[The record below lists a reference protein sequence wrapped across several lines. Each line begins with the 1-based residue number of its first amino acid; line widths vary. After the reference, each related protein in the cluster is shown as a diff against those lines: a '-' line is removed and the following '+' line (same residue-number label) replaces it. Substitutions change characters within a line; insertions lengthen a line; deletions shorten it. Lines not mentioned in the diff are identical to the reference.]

1 MLELSNNWQTASTAL
16 LESPETTSSLY
27 RSRIAAACVVCAP
40 ASCSPCS
47 ILCSAVRPL
56 RLVLCRHL
64 CSSRNQVWVGL
75 ANRGTGFCVRLSDSS
90 RVNLRDSLT
99 VELGMYFA
107 LTETALGR
115 GPPPLALLSGTVQ
128 SLGSRRAATLMPAA
142 SQLPHLA
149 ASPQLPRALV
159 GGGLERRAF
168 VVTRSSSYIFEVPLS
183 QVSTANCP
191 AVSPRR
197 PWPSATA
204 GSSFSM
210 SVAWLILTSSSFFCA
225 RTALASEEFPSHQ
238 RRNSDTSTVPGPTTR
253 YVINM

>member
-99 VELGMYFA
+99 LEFGMY
-107 LTETALGR
+107 LRNRNCPWPL
-115 GPPPLALLSGTVQ
+115 PPLALLPGTAQ
-128 SLGSRRAATLMPAA
+128 SIGSRRAATLMPAA